1 MTHTVSCRP
10 FTAEARIPSH
20 ASPYEICGE
29 RSDTR
34 GGFNPIT
41 SRLHCKQFPTNA
53 PHTYF
58 TNLSSTIY
66 NLSTWQRVYW
76 WHSVVAPYMMNEN
89 AVSTVRHNYVYIRS
103 IAYYMFRLLW
113 KAIIRQSEM
122 KEVRMKN
129 SWFQT
134 FAVFWMMYAF
144 FWVRKINYGKNCKLY
159 RTSAALFKVKI

>member
-1 MTHTVSCRP
+1 MTHAVSCRP

-20 ASPYEICGE
+20 ASPYEISGE

-76 WHSVVAPYMMNEN
+76 WHPVVAPYMMNEN
-89 AVSTVRHNYVYIRS
+89 AVSTVRQNYVYIRS
-103 IAYYMFRLLW
+103 IAYYMFRLLC
-113 KAIIRQSEM
+113 KSYHEAIRNEGS
-122 KEVRMKN
+122 KN
-129 SWFQT
+129 EKFLISNFRRVLNDVC
-134 FAVFWMMYAF
+134 FLL
-144 FWVRKINYGKNCKLY
+144 GKKDKL
-159 RTSAALFKVKI
+159 R